1 MSMPAPAEPVATILP
16 VPAVRTEG
24 VSFAYGEGS
33 AHFKVLFDISLALP
47 PGQLAVLTGPSGSG
61 KTTLLTLLGGL
72 RRLQQGRIEVL
83 GRDLAGLS
91 SSELVPV
98 RRDIGFI
105 FQMHNLFDSLTATE
119 NVRMALE
126 LSGRPPGEVRRAAQD
141 MLTRLGLG
149 ERLDSKPRALSGGQ
163 RQRVAIARALA
174 NKPRLVLADEPTA
187 ALDKES
193 TRNVVCLFKEMT
205 VEDGAAVLMVTHD
218 HRIIELADRLIHM
231 VDGRIASD
239 IMLDNE
245 LRVAEFL
252 KGVEPFSALNPA
264 DLTRIAETATLR
276 HYEPG
281 EVIVREGDAGD
292 NLFLISEGEVEVV
305 RHDHEVARLGP
316 AEFFGEAALISGEPR
331 NATVI
336 ATEPVDAYVVT
347 KDELNVAMQHSTRF
361 RQQLRRFFLRRK

>member
-1 MSMPAPAEPVATILP
+1 MD
-16 VPAVRTEG
+16 VPAAARTPAIRTEG
-24 VSFAYGEGS
+24 VDFAYGEAS
-33 AHFKVLFDISLALP
+33 ARFKVLFDISIEVP

-61 KTTLLTLLGGL
+61 KTTLLTLMGGL
-72 RRLQQGRIEVL
+72 RSLQGGRVEVL
-83 GRDLAGLS
+83 GRNLSGLS

-105 FQMHNLFDSLTATE
+105 FQMHNLFDSLSATE
-119 NVRMALE
+119 NVCMALE
-126 LSGRPPGEVRRAAQD
+126 LSHRPKAEIRRAAHD

-149 ERLDSKPRALSGGQ
+149 ERLDFKPRSLSGGQ

-174 NKPRLVLADEPTA
+174 NQPKLVLADESTA

-193 TRNVVCLFKEMT
+193 TRNVVALFKQLT
-205 VEDGAAVLMVTHD
+205 VENGTAVLMVTHD

-239 IMLDNE
+239 VMLDNE
-245 LRVAEFL
+245 MRVSEFL

-264 DLTRIAETATLR
+264 ELTRIAETATLR
-276 HYEPG
+276 HFEPG
-281 EVIVREGDAGD
+281 DVIIREGDAGEE
-292 NLFLISEGEVEVV
+292 LFLISEGEVEVV

-316 AEFFGEAALISGEPR
+316 AEFFGEAALISGQPR

-336 ATEPVDAYVVT
+336 ATQPVDAYVVD
-347 KDELNVAMQHSTRF
+347 KEELDAAMKHSSRF
-361 RQQLRRFFLRRK
+361 RQQLRRFFVRRR